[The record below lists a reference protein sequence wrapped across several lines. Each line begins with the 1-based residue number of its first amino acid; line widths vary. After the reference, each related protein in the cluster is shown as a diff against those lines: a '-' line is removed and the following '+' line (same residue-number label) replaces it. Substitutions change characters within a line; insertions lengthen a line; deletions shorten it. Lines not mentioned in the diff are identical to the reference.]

1 MKTLMILA
9 AVASAALATAACG
22 TTAKPTVT
30 AAATTT
36 PTWNKTAEAKPFD
49 TARAECW
56 AETQGTARK
65 GDFERCM
72 AARGWTQG

>member
-22 TTAKPTVT
+22 TTAKPPVV
-30 AAATTT
+30 AAAA

-49 TARAECW
+49 TARSECW
-56 AETQGTARK
+56 AETMGASRK
-65 GDFERCM
+65 GSFERCM
-72 AARGWTQG
+72 ATRGWTQS